1 LRRAPGLTHAA
12 SRRSLGIMTSNID
25 DNPTLRA
32 CTYTAVPANAATDA
46 AACASV
52 VGVQVPR
59 SCT

>member
-1 LRRAPGLTHAA
+1 
-12 SRRSLGIMTSNID
+12 MTSNID

-59 SCT
+59 SCTGFTL